1 MKINWK
7 QRFRNRTWLLTF
19 VAAVAALIYQSLK
32 VLGIVPHIAQEQLME
47 LVTMLVGIFILLGI
61 VVDPT
66 TPGTKDSDL
75 AMSYS
80 KHDPEEI
87 DNMDRGWDDINKEI
101 KNIKSDNL
109 ESSEAQPGELKESFR
124 LAVDRKS
131 VV

>member
-47 LVTMLVGIFILLGI
+47 LVTMLVGILTLLGI

-66 TPGTKDSDL
+66 TPGTKDSNL
-75 AMSYS
+75 AMSYG

-87 DNMDRGWDDINKEI
+87 DNMGRGWDDINKEVNDEQQQSG
-101 KNIKSDNL
+101 K
-109 ESSEAQPGELKESFR
+109 
-124 LAVDRKS
+124 
-131 VV
+131 

>member
-47 LVTMLVGIFILLGI
+47 LVTMLVGILTLLGI

-66 TPGTKDSDL
+66 TPGTKGSDL
-75 AMSYS
+75 AMSYG
-80 KHDPEEI
+80 KHNLEEI
-87 DNMDRGWDDINKEI
+87 DNMGRGWDDINKEVNDEQQQSG
-101 KNIKSDNL
+101 K
-109 ESSEAQPGELKESFR
+109 
-124 LAVDRKS
+124 
-131 VV
+131 

>member
-1 MKINWK
+1 MKNESVHLKTGRRNKEMKINWK

-47 LVTMLVGIFILLGI
+47 LVTMLVGILTLLGI

-75 AMSYS
+75 AMS
-80 KHDPEEI
+80 
-87 DNMDRGWDDINKEI
+87 
-101 KNIKSDNL
+101 
-109 ESSEAQPGELKESFR
+109 
-124 LAVDRKS
+124 
-131 VV
+131 